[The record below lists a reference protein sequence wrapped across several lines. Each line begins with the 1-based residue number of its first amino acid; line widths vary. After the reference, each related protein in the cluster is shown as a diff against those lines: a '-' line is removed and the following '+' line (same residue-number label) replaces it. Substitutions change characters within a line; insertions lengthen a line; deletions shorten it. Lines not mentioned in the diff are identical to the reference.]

1 MKVDLPAIDGWFTGE
16 NMTYQLRNMM
26 FGEPINHCCGDLRFG
41 KNGIYIY
48 MDISHHI
55 YSNQNFTNS
64 YPLVN

>member
-16 NMTYQLRNMM
+16 NMTDQLRNMM

-41 KNGIYIY
+41 KQLGYIY
-48 MDISHHI
+48 ISHHI
-55 YSNQNFTNS
+55 YSNQIFTNS